1 MMKQI
6 EKNILESNQL
16 IVIAEEILR
25 EAEKEGA
32 HQAEVGIVAHK
43 GFDVTAHDGDVET
56 IEYNQD
62 KVIEIHV
69 YFGKRSGSA
78 SISDIRPEAVREAV
92 RAACHIAK
100 FTDEDP
106 AGGLASKDE
115 LAFHYP
121 KLDLCYPWDI
131 TVEEAI
137 KLACECEREAMAY
150 DKRIMNAEAVSVSTA
165 QALSIYA
172 NSNGFLGYFPHSRH
186 EISCVLVAKEGDEMQ
201 RDYSYTAAIDPK
213 DLQTISYIAK
223 EAAEKTIRRLGA
235 RRIKTIKAPVIY
247 VAEEARSLLG
257 NFAGAISG
265 GALYRKASFL
275 LDHLGKQVFPSF
287 VHIQEYPHL
296 PRAFGSAPFD
306 DNGVATRDN
315 VFIADGI
322 LQNYALNVYSAR
334 KLNMK
339 TTGNA
344 GGMHNLTIHSGN
356 KNLTELI
363 KSMDKGL
370 MITEMMG
377 HGINL
382 ISGDYSRGAGGFW
395 IEKGEIQYP
404 VQEVTVAGKLQDMYM
419 RITEVGN
426 DVDKRGNIHTGSIL
440 LEEVMIAGD

>member
-6 EKNILESNQL
+6 EKNILNSNQL
-16 IVIAEEILR
+16 IVIAEEILH
-25 EAEKEGA
+25 EAKNQGA
-32 HQAEVGIVAHK
+32 HQAEVGIVANK
-43 GFDVTAHDGDVET
+43 GFAVTAHNGDVET
-56 IEYNQD
+56 VEYNQD

-106 AGGLASKDE
+106 ASGLASRDE

-121 KLDLCYPWDI
+121 QLDLCYSWDI

-137 KLACECEREAMAY
+137 KLACECEREALAY
-150 DKRIMNAEAVSVSTA
+150 DKRIMNAEAVTVNTVEA
-165 QALSIYA
+165 VSIYA

-186 EISCVLVAKEGDEMQ
+186 ELSCVLVAKEGDDMQ
-201 RDYSYTAAIDPK
+201 RGYSYTAAVNPH
-213 DLQTISYIAK
+213 DLQSISHVAK
-223 EAAEKTIRRLGA
+223 EAAEKTVKRLGA
-235 RRIKTIKAPVIY
+235 KRIKTMRAPVVY
-247 VAEEARSLLG
+247 VAEEARGLLG
-257 NFAGAISG
+257 NFAGAITG

-275 LDHLGKQVFPSF
+275 LDHLGKQVFPDF

-306 DNGVATRDN
+306 ENGVTTRAN
-315 VFIADGI
+315 VFIEEGI
-322 LQNYALNVYSAR
+322 LQNYALSVYSAR

-344 GGMHNLTIHSGN
+344 GGMHNLTIRSGN
-356 KNLTELI
+356 KNLAELI
-363 KSMDKGL
+363 KCMDKGL

-377 HGINL
+377 HGVNL
-382 ISGDYSRGAGGFW
+382 ISGDYSRGAAGFW
-395 IEKGEIQYP
+395 VEKGEIQYP
-404 VQEVTVAGKLQDMYM
+404 VHEVTVAGQLQDMFM

-426 DVDKRGNIHTGSIL
+426 DVDNRGNIHTGSLL